1 MKKSWSKYL
10 SVSLYCNFFQTMSQ
24 VRVSEKVFST
34 LWIVFRIWFDF
45 DFWILSYFFSAER
58 SLTGLHRKVKELFL
72 HLYLYPYDIPPA
84 VSQAMTSICEKAKV
98 KLFDYKDYLSVKSQR
113 NIVMTSYPFKSFE
126 IDTFYQDK
134 SLTL

>member
-1 MKKSWSKYL
+1 M
-10 SVSLYCNFFQTMSQ
+10 NTF
-24 VRVSEKVFST
+24 
-34 LWIVFRIWFDF
+34 I
-45 DFWILSYFFSAER
+45 FFSAER